1 MNNNNTKLF
10 RLGLFVIAAVAMLIA
25 ASIIL
30 VGPSLTQPKT
40 ITETYFKYSI
50 SGLEV
55 GSPVKFR
62 GIQVGEVKEILL
74 STEAY
79 PQSAGD
85 VISNLNSVAVVRMQL
100 DLPEDSVSKELQ
112 DYIKEGLRA
121 QTQLA
126 GITGSLY
133 ISLEFLDPAKYP
145 ADRIKLEWQPKYS
158 YIPSAPSL
166 SNEIVENV
174 KNFLAGLDE
183 MDLEKYL
190 SNTLPVINSL
200 ISNLNRIA
208 ESIDTNTVQDIG
220 TNLNTLLSRTDS
232 KISEFD
238 IQSLN
243 ELIGRLDTAT
253 KNFGDMAQK
262 TNTRKLVDSLTQLSH
277 RLNSIVG
284 NNQYEVQQIIAN
296 INHITQNLQSLSRE
310 LINDPSAL
318 FVPPKTSSEK
328 VLNTGEK

>member
-1 MNNNNTKLF
+1 MNNNTKLF
-10 RLGLFVIAAVAMLIA
+10 RLGLFVIAAVLLLIA
-25 ASIIL
+25 AVVIL
-30 VGPSLTQPKT
+30 VGPSLTKPKT
-40 ITETYFKYSI
+40 ITETFFKYSI

-79 PQSAGD
+79 PKSAQD

-100 DLPEDSVSKELQ
+100 NLPADSVNQELNT
-112 DYIKEGLRA
+112 YIKEGLRA

-133 ISLEFLDPAKYP
+133 ISLEFLDPEKYP
-145 ADRIKLEWQPKYS
+145 ADSIPFTWHPEYP

-166 SNEIVENV
+166 SNEVIENV

-183 MDLEKYL
+183 MDIEKYL
-190 SNTLPVINSL
+190 SNTLPAINSL
-200 ISNLNRIA
+200 IVNLNRIA
-208 ESIDTNTVQDIG
+208 ESINAATVQDIG
-220 TNLNTLLSRTDS
+220 TNLNALLTNTDT
-232 KISEFD
+232 KISEID

-243 ELIGRLDTAT
+243 ELIGQLDAAA

-262 TNTRKLVDSLTQLSH
+262 TNTRKLVDSLTQLSQ
-277 RLNSIVG
+277 RLNGLVG

-296 INHITQNLQSLSRE
+296 INRITQNLQSLSRE
-310 LINDPSAL
+310 LVNDPSAL
-318 FVPPKTSSEK
+318 FVPPKSSTEK
-328 VLNTGEK
+328 VLRTGEK

>member
-1 MNNNNTKLF
+1 MNNNTKLF
-10 RLGLFVIAAVAMLIA
+10 RLGLFVIAAILLIIA
-25 ASIIL
+25 AVVIL
-30 VGPSLTQPKT
+30 VGPSLTKPKT
-40 ITETYFKYSI
+40 IAETYFKYSI

-79 PQSAGD
+79 PKSAQD

-100 DLPEDSVSKELQ
+100 NLPADSVNQELNT
-112 DYIKEGLRA
+112 YIKEGLRT

-133 ISLEFLDPAKYP
+133 ISLEFLDPEKYP
-145 ADRIKLEWQPKYS
+145 ADSIPFTWHPEYS

-166 SNEIVENV
+166 SNEVIENV

-183 MDLEKYL
+183 MDIEKYV
-190 SNTLPVINSL
+190 SNTLPAINSL
-200 ISNLNRIA
+200 IVNLNRIA
-208 ESIDTNTVQDIG
+208 ESINATTVQDIG
-220 TNLNTLLSRTDS
+220 TNLNTLLTNTDT
-232 KISEFD
+232 KISEID

-243 ELIGRLDTAT
+243 ELIGQLDVAA

-262 TNTRKLVDSLTQLSH
+262 TNTRKLVDSLTQLSQ
-277 RLNSIVG
+277 RLNGLVG
-284 NNQYEVQQIIAN
+284 NNQYKVQKIIAN
-296 INHITQNLQSLSRE
+296 INRITQNLQSLSRE
-310 LINDPSAL
+310 LVNDPSAL
-318 FVPPKTSSEK
+318 FVPPKSSTEK
-328 VLNTGEK
+328 VLRTGEK

>member
-1 MNNNNTKLF
+1 MNNNTKLF
-10 RLGLFVIAAVAMLIA
+10 RLGLFVIAAILLIIA
-25 ASIIL
+25 AVVIL
-30 VGPSLTQPKT
+30 VGPSLTKPKT
-40 ITETYFKYSI
+40 IAETYFKYSI

-79 PQSAGD
+79 PKSAQD

-100 DLPEDSVSKELQ
+100 NLPADSVNQELNT
-112 DYIKEGLRA
+112 YIKEGLRT

-133 ISLEFLDPAKYP
+133 ISLEFLDPEKYP
-145 ADRIKLEWQPKYS
+145 ADSIPFTWHPEYS

-166 SNEIVENV
+166 SNEVIENV

-183 MDLEKYL
+183 MDIEKYV
-190 SNTLPVINSL
+190 SNTLPAINSL
-200 ISNLNRIA
+200 IVNLNRIA
-208 ESIDTNTVQDIG
+208 ESINATTVQDIG
-220 TNLNTLLSRTDS
+220 TNLNTLLTNTDT
-232 KISEFD
+232 KISEID

-243 ELIGRLDTAT
+243 ELIGQLDVAA

-262 TNTRKLVDSLTQLSH
+262 TNTRKLVDSLTQLSQ
-277 RLNSIVG
+277 RLNGLVG
-284 NNQYEVQQIIAN
+284 NNQYEVQKIIAN
-296 INHITQNLQSLSRE
+296 INRITQNLQSLSRE
-310 LINDPSAL
+310 LVNDPSAL
-318 FVPPKTSSEK
+318 FVPPKSSTEK
-328 VLNTGEK
+328 VLRTGEK

>member
-1 MNNNNTKLF
+1 MDNNTKLF
-10 RLGLFVIAAVAMLIA
+10 RLGLFVIAAIVMLIA
-25 ASIIL
+25 ATVIL
-30 VGPSLTQPKT
+30 VGPSFTKPK
-40 ITETYFKYSI
+40 IIAETYFQYSI

-74 STEAY
+74 STE
-79 PQSAGD
+79 D

-100 DLPEDSVSKELQ
+100 NLPEDSVNQELQ
-112 DYIKEGLRA
+112 AYIKEGLRT

-133 ISLEFLDPAKYP
+133 ISLEFLDPEKYP
-145 ADRIKLEWQPKYS
+145 ADRIKFRWKPEYPYV
-158 YIPSAPSL
+158 PSAPSL

-174 KNFLAGLDE
+174 KNFLASLDN
-183 MDLEKYL
+183 MDIDKYL
-190 SNTLPVINSL
+190 SNTLPVVNSL

-208 ESIDTNTVQDIG
+208 ESINTETVQNIG
-220 TNLNTLLSRTDS
+220 NNLNTLLANTDT

-243 ELIGRLDTAT
+243 DLIGRLDKAAQD
-253 KNFGDMAQK
+253 FGNMAQK
-262 TNTRKLVDSLTQLSH
+262 TNTRKLVDSLTQLSQ
-277 RLNSIVG
+277 RLNGLVG

-296 INHITQNLQSLSRE
+296 INRITQNLQSLSRE
-310 LINDPSAL
+310 LVNDPSAL
-318 FVPPKTSSEK
+318 FVPPKSTPEK
-328 VLNTGEK
+328 VLRTGKN

>member
-1 MNNNNTKLF
+1 MNNNTKLF
-10 RLGLFVIAAVAMLIA
+10 RLGLFVIAAILLIIA
-25 ASIIL
+25 AVVIL
-30 VGPSLTQPKT
+30 VGPSLTKPKT
-40 ITETYFKYSI
+40 IAETYFKYSI

-79 PQSAGD
+79 PKSAQD

-100 DLPEDSVSKELQ
+100 NLPADSVNQELNT
-112 DYIKEGLRA
+112 YIKEGLRT

-133 ISLEFLDPAKYP
+133 ISLEFLDPEKYP
-145 ADRIKLEWQPKYS
+145 ADSIPFTWHPEYS

-166 SNEIVENV
+166 SNEVIENV

-183 MDLEKYL
+183 MDIEKYV
-190 SNTLPVINSL
+190 SNTLPAINSL
-200 ISNLNRIA
+200 IVNLNRIA
-208 ESIDTNTVQDIG
+208 ESINATTVQDIG
-220 TNLNTLLSRTDS
+220 TNLNTLLTNTDT
-232 KISEFD
+232 KISEID

-243 ELIGRLDTAT
+243 ELIGQLDVAA

-262 TNTRKLVDSLTQLSH
+262 TNTRKLVDSLTQLSQ
-277 RLNSIVG
+277 RLNGLVG
-284 NNQYEVQQIIAN
+284 NNQYEVQKIIAN
-296 INHITQNLQSLSRE
+296 INRITQNLQSFSRE
-310 LINDPSAL
+310 LVNDPSAL
-318 FVPPKTSSEK
+318 FVPPKSSTEK
-328 VLNTGEK
+328 VLRTGEK

>member
-1 MNNNNTKLF
+1 MNNNTKLF
-10 RLGLFVIAAVAMLIA
+10 RLGLFVIAAILLIIA
-25 ASIIL
+25 AVVIL
-30 VGPSLTQPKT
+30 VGPSLTKPKT
-40 ITETYFKYSI
+40 IAETYFKYSI

-79 PQSAGD
+79 PKSAQD

-100 DLPEDSVSKELQ
+100 NLPADSVNQELNT
-112 DYIKEGLRA
+112 YIKEGLRT

-133 ISLEFLDPAKYP
+133 ISLEFLDPEKYP
-145 ADRIKLEWQPKYS
+145 ADSIPFTWHPEYS

-166 SNEIVENV
+166 SNEVIENV

-183 MDLEKYL
+183 MDIEKYV
-190 SNTLPVINSL
+190 SNTLPAINSL
-200 ISNLNRIA
+200 IVNLNRIA
-208 ESIDTNTVQDIG
+208 ESINATTVQDIG
-220 TNLNTLLSRTDS
+220 TNLNTLLTNTDT
-232 KISEFD
+232 KISEID

-243 ELIGRLDTAT
+243 ELIGQLDVAA

-262 TNTRKLVDSLTQLSH
+262 TNTRKLVDSLTQLSQ
-277 RLNSIVG
+277 RLNGLVG
-284 NNQYEVQQIIAN
+284 NNQYEVQKIIAN
-296 INHITQNLQSLSRE
+296 INRITQNLQSLSRE
-310 LINDPSAL
+310 LVNDPSAL
-318 FVPPKTSSEK
+318 FVPPKSSTEK
-328 VLNTGEK
+328 VLRTGET

>member
-1 MNNNNTKLF
+1 MNNNTKLF
-10 RLGLFVIAAVAMLIA
+10 RLGLFVIAAILLIIA
-25 ASIIL
+25 AVVIL
-30 VGPSLTQPKT
+30 VGPSLTKPKT
-40 ITETYFKYSI
+40 IAETYFKYSI

-79 PQSAGD
+79 PKSAQD

-100 DLPEDSVSKELQ
+100 NLPADSVNQELNT
-112 DYIKEGLRA
+112 YIKEGLRT

-133 ISLEFLDPAKYP
+133 ISLEFLDPEKYP
-145 ADRIKLEWQPKYS
+145 ADSIPFTWHPEYS

-166 SNEIVENV
+166 SNEVIENV

-183 MDLEKYL
+183 MDIEKYV
-190 SNTLPVINSL
+190 SNTLPAINSL
-200 ISNLNRIA
+200 IVNLNRIA
-208 ESIDTNTVQDIG
+208 ESINATTVQDIG
-220 TNLNTLLSRTDS
+220 TNLNTLLTNTDT
-232 KISEFD
+232 KISEID

-243 ELIGRLDTAT
+243 ELIGQLDVAA

-262 TNTRKLVDSLTQLSH
+262 TNTRKLVDSLTQLSQ
-277 RLNSIVG
+277 RLNGLVG
-284 NNQYEVQQIIAN
+284 NNQYEVQKIIAN
-296 INHITQNLQSLSRE
+296 INRITQNLHSLSRE
-310 LINDPSAL
+310 LVNDPSAL
-318 FVPPKTSSEK
+318 FVPPKSSTEK
-328 VLNTGEK
+328 VLRTGEK

>member
-1 MNNNNTKLF
+1 MNNNTKLF
-10 RLGLFVIAAVAMLIA
+10 RLGLFVIAAILLIIA
-25 ASIIL
+25 AVVIL
-30 VGPSLTQPKT
+30 VGPSLTKPKT
-40 ITETYFKYSI
+40 IAETYFKYSI

-79 PQSAGD
+79 PKSAQD

-100 DLPEDSVSKELQ
+100 NLPADSVNQELNT
-112 DYIKEGLRA
+112 YIKEGLRT

-133 ISLEFLDPAKYP
+133 ISLEFLDPEKYP
-145 ADRIKLEWQPKYS
+145 ADSIPSTWHPEYS

-166 SNEIVENV
+166 SNEVIENV

-183 MDLEKYL
+183 MDIEKYV
-190 SNTLPVINSL
+190 SNTLPAINSL
-200 ISNLNRIA
+200 IVNLNRIA
-208 ESIDTNTVQDIG
+208 ESINATTVQDIG
-220 TNLNTLLSRTDS
+220 TNLNTLLTNTDT
-232 KISEFD
+232 KISEID

-243 ELIGRLDTAT
+243 ELIGQLDVAA

-262 TNTRKLVDSLTQLSH
+262 TNTRKLVDSLTQLSQ
-277 RLNSIVG
+277 RLNGLVG
-284 NNQYEVQQIIAN
+284 NNQYEVQKIIAN
-296 INHITQNLQSLSRE
+296 INRITQNLQSLSRE
-310 LINDPSAL
+310 LVNDPSAL
-318 FVPPKTSSEK
+318 FVPPKSSTEK
-328 VLNTGEK
+328 VLRTGEK

>member
-1 MNNNNTKLF
+1 MNNNTKLF
-10 RLGLFVIAAVAMLIA
+10 RLGLFVIAAILLIIA
-25 ASIIL
+25 AVVIL
-30 VGPSLTQPKT
+30 VGPSLTKPKT
-40 ITETYFKYSI
+40 IAETYFKYSI

-79 PQSAGD
+79 PKSAQD

-100 DLPEDSVSKELQ
+100 NLPADSVNQELNT
-112 DYIKEGLRA
+112 YIKEGLRT

-133 ISLEFLDPAKYP
+133 ISLEFLDPEKYP
-145 ADRIKLEWQPKYS
+145 ADSIPFTWHPEYS

-166 SNEIVENV
+166 SNEVIENV

-183 MDLEKYL
+183 MDIEKYV
-190 SNTLPVINSL
+190 SNTLPAINSL
-200 ISNLNRIA
+200 IVNLNRIA
-208 ESIDTNTVQDIG
+208 ESINATTVQDIG
-220 TNLNTLLSRTDS
+220 TNLNTLLTNTDT
-232 KISEFD
+232 KISEID

-243 ELIGRLDTAT
+243 ELIGQLDVAA

-262 TNTRKLVDSLTQLSH
+262 TNTRKLVDSLTQLSQ
-277 RLNSIVG
+277 RLNGLVG
-284 NNQYEVQQIIAN
+284 NNQYAVQKIIAN
-296 INHITQNLQSLSRE
+296 INRITQNLQSLSRE
-310 LINDPSAL
+310 LVNDPSAL
-318 FVPPKTSSEK
+318 FVPPKSSTEK
-328 VLNTGEK
+328 VLRTGEK

>member
-1 MNNNNTKLF
+1 MNNNTKLF
-10 RLGLFVIAAVAMLIA
+10 RLGLFVIAAILLIIA
-25 ASIIL
+25 AVVIL
-30 VGPSLTQPKT
+30 VGPSFTKPKT
-40 ITETYFKYSI
+40 IAETYFKYSI

-79 PQSAGD
+79 PKSAQD

-100 DLPEDSVSKELQ
+100 NLPADSVNQELNT
-112 DYIKEGLRA
+112 YIKEGLRT

-133 ISLEFLDPAKYP
+133 ISLEFLDPEKYP
-145 ADRIKLEWQPKYS
+145 ADSIPFTWHPEYS

-166 SNEIVENV
+166 SNEVIENV

-183 MDLEKYL
+183 MDIEKYV
-190 SNTLPVINSL
+190 SNTLPAINSL
-200 ISNLNRIA
+200 IVNLNRIA
-208 ESIDTNTVQDIG
+208 ESINATTVQDIG
-220 TNLNTLLSRTDS
+220 TNLNTLLTNTDT
-232 KISEFD
+232 KISEID

-243 ELIGRLDTAT
+243 ELIGQLDVAA

-262 TNTRKLVDSLTQLSH
+262 TNTRKLVDSLTQLSQ
-277 RLNSIVG
+277 RLNGLVG
-284 NNQYEVQQIIAN
+284 NNQYEVQKIIAN
-296 INHITQNLQSLSRE
+296 INRITQNLQSLSRE
-310 LINDPSAL
+310 LVNDPSAL
-318 FVPPKTSSEK
+318 FVPPKSSTEK
-328 VLNTGEK
+328 VLRTGEK

>member
-1 MNNNNTKLF
+1 MNNNTKLF
-10 RLGLFVIAAVAMLIA
+10 RLGLFVIAAILLIIA
-25 ASIIL
+25 TVVIL
-30 VGPSLTQPKT
+30 VGPSLTKPKT
-40 ITETYFKYSI
+40 IAETYFKYSI

-79 PQSAGD
+79 PKSAQD

-100 DLPEDSVSKELQ
+100 NLPADSVNQELNT
-112 DYIKEGLRA
+112 YIKEGLRT

-133 ISLEFLDPAKYP
+133 ISLEFLDPEKYP
-145 ADRIKLEWQPKYS
+145 ADSIPFTWHPEYS

-166 SNEIVENV
+166 SNEVIENV

-183 MDLEKYL
+183 MDIEKYV
-190 SNTLPVINSL
+190 SNTLPAINSL
-200 ISNLNRIA
+200 IVNLNRIA
-208 ESIDTNTVQDIG
+208 ESINATTVQDIG
-220 TNLNTLLSRTDS
+220 TNLNTLLTNTDT
-232 KISEFD
+232 KISEID

-243 ELIGRLDTAT
+243 ELIGQLDVAA

-262 TNTRKLVDSLTQLSH
+262 TNTRKLVDSLTQLSQ
-277 RLNSIVG
+277 RLNGLVG
-284 NNQYEVQQIIAN
+284 NNQYEVQKIIAN
-296 INHITQNLQSLSRE
+296 INRITQNLQSLSRE
-310 LINDPSAL
+310 LVNDPSAL
-318 FVPPKTSSEK
+318 FVPPKSSTEK
-328 VLNTGEK
+328 VLRTGEK

>member
-1 MNNNNTKLF
+1 MNNNTKLF
-10 RLGLFVIAAVAMLIA
+10 RLGLFVIAAILLIIA
-25 ASIIL
+25 AVVIL
-30 VGPSLTQPKT
+30 VGPSLTKPKT
-40 ITETYFKYSI
+40 IAETYFKYSI

-79 PQSAGD
+79 PKSAQD

-100 DLPEDSVSKELQ
+100 NLPADSVNQELNT
-112 DYIKEGLRA
+112 YIKEGLRT

-133 ISLEFLDPAKYP
+133 ISLEFLDPEKYP
-145 ADRIKLEWQPKYS
+145 ADSIPFTWHPEYS

-166 SNEIVENV
+166 SNEVIENV

-183 MDLEKYL
+183 MDIEKYV
-190 SNTLPVINSL
+190 SNTLPAINSL
-200 ISNLNRIA
+200 IVNLNRIA
-208 ESIDTNTVQDIG
+208 ESINATTVQDIG
-220 TNLNTLLSRTDS
+220 NNLNTLLTNTDT
-232 KISEFD
+232 KISEID

-243 ELIGRLDTAT
+243 ELIGQLDVAA

-262 TNTRKLVDSLTQLSH
+262 TNTRKLVDSLTQLSQ
-277 RLNSIVG
+277 RLNGLVG
-284 NNQYEVQQIIAN
+284 NNQYEVQKIIAN
-296 INHITQNLQSLSRE
+296 INRITQNLQSLSRE
-310 LINDPSAL
+310 LVNDPSAL
-318 FVPPKTSSEK
+318 FVPPKSSTEK
-328 VLNTGEK
+328 VLRTGEK

>member
-1 MNNNNTKLF
+1 MNNNTKLF
-10 RLGLFVIAAVAMLIA
+10 RLGLFVIAAILLIIA
-25 ASIIL
+25 AVVIL
-30 VGPSLTQPKT
+30 VGPSLTKPKT
-40 ITETYFKYSI
+40 IAETYFKYSI

-79 PQSAGD
+79 PKSAQD

-100 DLPEDSVSKELQ
+100 NLPADSVNQELNT
-112 DYIKEGLRA
+112 YIKEGLRT

-133 ISLEFLDPAKYP
+133 ISLEFLDPEKYP
-145 ADRIKLEWQPKYS
+145 ADSIPFTWHPEYS

-166 SNEIVENV
+166 SNEVIENV

-183 MDLEKYL
+183 MDIEKYV
-190 SNTLPVINSL
+190 SNTLPAINSL
-200 ISNLNRIA
+200 IVNLNRIA
-208 ESIDTNTVQDIG
+208 ESINATTVQDIG
-220 TNLNTLLSRTDS
+220 TNLNTLLTNTDT
-232 KISEFD
+232 KISEID

-243 ELIGRLDTAT
+243 ELIGQLDVAA

-262 TNTRKLVDSLTQLSH
+262 TNTRKLVDSLTQLSQ
-277 RLNSIVG
+277 RLNGLVG
-284 NNQYEVQQIIAN
+284 NNQYEVQKIIAN
-296 INHITQNLQSLSRE
+296 INRITQNLQSLSRE
-310 LINDPSAL
+310 LVNDPSAL
-318 FVPPKTSSEK
+318 FVPPKSSTEK
-328 VLNTGEK
+328 VLRKGEK

>member
-1 MNNNNTKLF
+1 MNNNTKLF
-10 RLGLFVIAAVAMLIA
+10 RLGLFVIAAILLIIA
-25 ASIIL
+25 AVVIL
-30 VGPSLTQPKT
+30 VAPSLTKPKT
-40 ITETYFKYSI
+40 IAETYFKYSI

-79 PQSAGD
+79 PKSAQD

-100 DLPEDSVSKELQ
+100 NLPADSVNQELNT
-112 DYIKEGLRA
+112 YIKEGLRT

-133 ISLEFLDPAKYP
+133 ISLEFLDPEKYP
-145 ADRIKLEWQPKYS
+145 ADSIPFTWHPEYS

-166 SNEIVENV
+166 SNEVIENV

-183 MDLEKYL
+183 MDIEKYV
-190 SNTLPVINSL
+190 SNTLPAINSL
-200 ISNLNRIA
+200 IVNLNRIA
-208 ESIDTNTVQDIG
+208 ESINATTVQDIG
-220 TNLNTLLSRTDS
+220 TNLNTLLTNTDT
-232 KISEFD
+232 KISEID

-243 ELIGRLDTAT
+243 ELIGQLDVAA

-262 TNTRKLVDSLTQLSH
+262 TNTRKLVDSLTQLSQ
-277 RLNSIVG
+277 RLNGLVG
-284 NNQYEVQQIIAN
+284 NNQYEVQKIIAN
-296 INHITQNLQSLSRE
+296 INRITQNLQSLSRE
-310 LINDPSAL
+310 LVNDPSAL
-318 FVPPKTSSEK
+318 FVPPKSSTEK
-328 VLNTGEK
+328 VLRTGEK

>member
-1 MNNNNTKLF
+1 MNNNTKLF
-10 RLGLFVIAAVAMLIA
+10 RLGLFVIAAILLIIA
-25 ASIIL
+25 AVVIL
-30 VGPSLTQPKT
+30 VGPSLTKPKT
-40 ITETYFKYSI
+40 IAETYFKYSI

-79 PQSAGD
+79 PKSAQD

-100 DLPEDSVSKELQ
+100 NLPADSVNQELNT
-112 DYIKEGLRA
+112 YIKEGLRT

-133 ISLEFLDPAKYP
+133 ISLEFLDPERYP
-145 ADRIKLEWQPKYS
+145 ADSIPFTWHPEYS

-166 SNEIVENV
+166 SNEVIENV

-183 MDLEKYL
+183 MDIEKYV
-190 SNTLPVINSL
+190 SNTLPAINSL
-200 ISNLNRIA
+200 IVNLNRIA
-208 ESIDTNTVQDIG
+208 ESINATTVQDIG
-220 TNLNTLLSRTDS
+220 TNLNTLLTNTDT
-232 KISEFD
+232 KISEID

-243 ELIGRLDTAT
+243 ELIGQLDVAA

-262 TNTRKLVDSLTQLSH
+262 TNTRKLVDSLTQLSQ
-277 RLNSIVG
+277 RLNGLVG
-284 NNQYEVQQIIAN
+284 NNQYEVQKIIAN
-296 INHITQNLQSLSRE
+296 INRITQNLQSLSRE
-310 LINDPSAL
+310 LVNDPSAL
-318 FVPPKTSSEK
+318 FVPPKSSTEK
-328 VLNTGEK
+328 VLRTGEK

>member
-1 MNNNNTKLF
+1 MNNNTKLF
-10 RLGLFVIAAVAMLIA
+10 RLGLFVIAAILLIIA
-25 ASIIL
+25 AVVIL
-30 VGPSLTQPKT
+30 VGPSLTKPKT
-40 ITETYFKYSI
+40 IAETYFKYSI

-79 PQSAGD
+79 PKSAQD

-100 DLPEDSVSKELQ
+100 NLPADSVNQELNT
-112 DYIKEGLRA
+112 YIKEGLRT

-133 ISLEFLDPAKYP
+133 ISLEFLDPEKYP
-145 ADRIKLEWQPKYS
+145 ADSIPFTWHPEYS

-166 SNEIVENV
+166 SNEVIENV

-183 MDLEKYL
+183 MDIEKYV
-190 SNTLPVINSL
+190 SNTLPAINSL
-200 ISNLNRIA
+200 IVNLNRIA
-208 ESIDTNTVQDIG
+208 ESINATTVQDIG
-220 TNLNTLLSRTDS
+220 TNLNTLLTNTDT
-232 KISEFD
+232 KISEID

-243 ELIGRLDTAT
+243 ELIGQLDVAA

-262 TNTRKLVDSLTQLSH
+262 TNTRKLVDSLTQLSQ
-277 RLNSIVG
+277 RLNGLVC
-284 NNQYEVQQIIAN
+284 NNQYEVQKIIAN
-296 INHITQNLQSLSRE
+296 INRITQNLQSLSRE
-310 LINDPSAL
+310 LVNDPSAL
-318 FVPPKTSSEK
+318 FVPPKSSTEK
-328 VLNTGEK
+328 MLRTGEK

>member
-1 MNNNNTKLF
+1 MNNNTKLF
-10 RLGLFVIAAVAMLIA
+10 RLGLFVIAAILLIIA
-25 ASIIL
+25 AVVIL
-30 VGPSLTQPKT
+30 VGPSLTKPKT
-40 ITETYFKYSI
+40 IAETYFKYSI

-79 PQSAGD
+79 PKSAQD

-100 DLPEDSVSKELQ
+100 NLPADSVNQELNT
-112 DYIKEGLRA
+112 YIKEGLRT

-133 ISLEFLDPAKYP
+133 ISLEFLDPKKYP
-145 ADRIKLEWQPKYS
+145 ADSIPFTWHPEYS

-166 SNEIVENV
+166 SNEVIENV

-183 MDLEKYL
+183 MDIEKYV
-190 SNTLPVINSL
+190 SNTLPAINSL
-200 ISNLNRIA
+200 IVNLNRIA
-208 ESIDTNTVQDIG
+208 ESINATTVQDIG
-220 TNLNTLLSRTDS
+220 TNLNTLLTNTDT
-232 KISEFD
+232 KISEID

-243 ELIGRLDTAT
+243 ELIGQLDVAA

-262 TNTRKLVDSLTQLSH
+262 TNTRKLVDSLTQLSQ
-277 RLNSIVG
+277 RLNGLVG
-284 NNQYEVQQIIAN
+284 NNQYEVQKIIAN
-296 INHITQNLQSLSRE
+296 INRITQNLQSLSRE
-310 LINDPSAL
+310 LVNDPSAL
-318 FVPPKTSSEK
+318 FVPPKSSTEK
-328 VLNTGEK
+328 VLRTGEK

>member
-1 MNNNNTKLF
+1 MNNNTKLF
-10 RLGLFVIAAVAMLIA
+10 RLGLFVIAAILLIIA
-25 ASIIL
+25 AVVIL
-30 VGPSLTQPKT
+30 VGPSLTKPKT
-40 ITETYFKYSI
+40 IAETYFKYSI

-79 PQSAGD
+79 PKSAQD

-100 DLPEDSVSKELQ
+100 NLPADSVNQELNT
-112 DYIKEGLRA
+112 YIKEGLRT

-133 ISLEFLDPAKYP
+133 ISLEFLDPEKYP
-145 ADRIKLEWQPKYS
+145 ADSIPFTWHPEYS

-166 SNEIVENV
+166 SNEVIENV

-183 MDLEKYL
+183 MDIEKYV
-190 SNTLPVINSL
+190 SNTLPAINSL
-200 ISNLNRIA
+200 IVNLNRIA
-208 ESIDTNTVQDIG
+208 ESINATTVQDIG
-220 TNLNTLLSRTDS
+220 TNLNTLLTNTDT
-232 KISEFD
+232 KISEID

-243 ELIGRLDTAT
+243 ELIGQLDVAA

-262 TNTRKLVDSLTQLSH
+262 TNTRKLVDSLTQLSQ
-277 RLNSIVG
+277 RLNGLVG
-284 NNQYEVQQIIAN
+284 NNQYEVQKIIAN
-296 INHITQNLQSLSRE
+296 INRITQNLQSLSRE
-310 LINDPSAL
+310 LVNDPSAL
-318 FVPPKTSSEK
+318 FVPPKSSTEK
-328 VLNTGEK
+328 MLRTGEK